1 MKNKL
6 SLSILLFL
14 LCFAVGAQTPPI
26 IRLSANFANSN
37 NSRGTLNNN
46 IDIFNRIHPFS
57 GFANPIIRNSGIC
70 VVRPLGGI
78 ARPNTQGVR
87 FADRGQDSYR
97 WNASTRRFET
107 DFSRLIAQIRR
118 VKSQGHIIRMIVLDN
133 PSWDFQRDSNGNFPS
148 GQNNYILN
156 SFGNATP
163 PVDFNAWAAHIRGA
177 MNAIIGELGRTEAA
191 RIQYGIGREIGTRGH
206 WTGTQ
211 DAFFRFY
218 ERSVN
223 AIRTVLPNARV
234 GSHFLW
240 QSSNNAWARDFIEYC
255 ADNNVPYNF
264 VGVSY
269 YPFYNRA
276 DRTNFDQVYRVD
288 FGAITSD
295 PNWDRNANLQIHEF
309 ALIKR
314 LTNGGAGFDSP
325 PEQHLNSFLV
335 GLTRMAWIN
344 NINEI
349 FLWGR
354 GDQYTE
360 AFNEL
365 RGLVGNRLYTN
376 TRSGTAPTNTFVN
389 ATFTEDESNNMYK
402 VIAYN
407 YTSNQTV
414 NSGRGNPV
422 RVNIRATVDAP
433 PGSTF
438 RWRTR
443 TFIPGSNNSGRVEQS
458 SFRTGTTTGNGNNSL
473 ISLTTRVNGF
483 SWTLYEFEITNRAS
497 AGAATNNDN
506 DITGTWF
513 RIRNRFTNNY
523 LDAGSGF
530 SLGTEASTSGF
541 DKQFRFVSTGNFY
554 NIDIRRESGN
564 SGILRA
570 LNDGGRNVTVTNTNP
585 VSFNNEMQWTINVNS
600 NGVATFRNRARNAF
614 LRDSGGRAT
623 HDATDDTNHTRW
635 TLERV
640 ASVSAKEFGA
650 LDKIDEEASQ
660 QVFAS
665 PNPSENGVFNL
676 SQSESWSV
684 SNLNG
689 QIVLNGQGTVVDLSS
704 RQRGIYILRT
714 SSNQIIKLVY

>member
-1 MKNKL
+1 M
-6 SLSILLFL
+6 LFL
-14 LCFAVGAQTPPI
+14 LCLMLKAQGTPPT
-26 IRLSANFANSN
+26 IRLSANFANPN
-37 NSRGTLNNN
+37 NSRGTLSNS
-46 IDIFNRIHPFS
+46 IDIFNRIHPFPN
-57 GFANPIIRNSGIC
+57 FRQPIINNSGLC

-78 ARPNTQGVR
+78 SMRNDNGDTV
-87 FADRGQDSYR
+87 ADLSRDAYR
-97 WNASTRRFET
+97 WNPDTGSFVSDFRRLR
-107 DFSRLIAQIRR
+107 DQLNNIRNN
-118 VKSQGHIIRMIVLDN
+118 GHIIRMIVLDN
-133 PSWDFQRDSNGNFPS
+133 PSWDFQRNSDGTFPS
-148 GQNNYILN
+148 GQNDYIIN

-163 PVDFNAWAAHIRGA
+163 PVDFNAWARHIRGA
-177 MNAIIGELGRTEAA
+177 MNVIIEVLGREEAS

-211 DAFFRFY
+211 SAFFRFY

-223 AIRTVLPNARV
+223 AVRTVLPDARV

-240 QSSNNAWARDFIEYC
+240 QSSDNAWARDFIAFC
-255 ADNNVPYNF
+255 ARENVPYNF

-276 DRTNFDQVYRVD
+276 NRTNFDEVYRID
-288 FGAITSD
+288 FGAITND
-295 PNWDRNANLQIHEF
+295 PNWNNNANLQIHEF

-325 PEQHLNSFLV
+325 PEEHLNSFLV

-344 NINEI
+344 GINEI
-349 FLWGR
+349 FLWGT
-354 GDQYTE
+354 GSQYTH

-365 RGLVGNRLYTN
+365 RGLVRNRLYSN
-376 TRSGTAPTNTFVN
+376 ARSGDAPTNTFVN
-389 ATFTEDESNNMYK
+389 ATFTQDESNDMYQ
-402 VIAYN
+402 VMAYN
-407 YTSNQTV
+407 YTSNQTI

-422 RVNIRATVDAP
+422 NVNIRATVDAP

-443 TFIPGSNNSGRVEQS
+443 SFVRATRDSASRVEES
-458 SFRTGTTTGNGNNSL
+458 SFRNGTTTGNGSNSL
-473 ISLTTRVNGF
+473 ISLTTRVPGF
-483 SWTLYEFEITNRAS
+483 SWTLYEFEITSRPSVTTSN
-497 AGAATNNDN
+497 T

-513 RIRNRFTNNY
+513 RLRNRFTNNY

-541 DKQFRFVSTGNFY
+541 DKQFRFVRTGNFY

-570 LNDGGRNVTVTNTNP
+570 IDDNGRNVVVTNNAS
-585 VSFNNEMQWTINVNS
+585 SFDNDMQWTIEVNS
-600 NGVATFRNRARNAF
+600 NNVVTLRNRARNAY

-640 ASVSAKEFGA
+640 ASVSKNIGS
-650 LDKIDEEASQ
+650 LDKANAKDTQKI
-660 QVFAS
+660 FAL
-665 PNPSENGVFNL
+665 PNPSESGIFNL
-676 SQSESWSV
+676 SQAESWSV

-689 QIVLNGQGTVVDLSS
+689 QIVLKGQGSIIDLSS
-704 RQRGIYILRT
+704 KQRGIYILKT
-714 SSNQIIKLVY
+714 SLNQIIKLVY

>member
-14 LCFAVGAQTPPI
+14 LCFAVKAQTPPT

-37 NSRGTLNNN
+37 NSRGTLTNN

-57 GFANPIIRNSGIC
+57 GFANPIINNSGIC

-78 ARPNTQGVR
+78 ARNNQEGNR
-87 FADRGQDSYR
+87 FADRSQDSYR
-97 WNASTRRFET
+97 WNSSTRRFET

-118 VKSQGHIIRMIVLDN
+118 VKAQGHVIRMIVLDN
-133 PSWDFQRDSNGNFPS
+133 PSWDFQRNSNGNFPA

-177 MNAIIGELGRTEAA
+177 MNAIIGELGTAEAA

-211 DAFFRFY
+211 NAFFRFY

-240 QSSNNAWARDFIEYC
+240 QSSNNAWARDFIAFC

-276 DRTNFDQVYRVD
+276 DRTNFDQVYRMD

-295 PNWDRNANLQIHEF
+295 PNWNNNANLQIHEF
-309 ALIKR
+309 ALIER

-325 PEQHLNSFLV
+325 PEPHLNSFLV
-335 GLTRMAWIN
+335 GLARMAWTN

-349 FLWGR
+349 FLWGT
-354 GDQYTE
+354 GSQYTH
-360 AFNEL
+360 AFNAL
-365 RGLVGNRLYTN
+365 RGLVRNRLYTN
-376 TRSGTAPTNTFVN
+376 TRSGSAPNNTFVN
-389 ATFTEDESNNMYK
+389 ATFTQDESNNMYQ
-402 VIAYN
+402 VMAYN

-422 RVNIRATVDAP
+422 NVNIRATVDAP

-443 TFIPGSNNSGRVEQS
+443 SFIRATQNSASRVEQS
-458 SFRTGTTTGNGNNSL
+458 SFRTGTTTGDGRNSL
-473 ISLTTRVNGF
+473 ISLTTRVPGF
-483 SWTLYEFEITNRAS
+483 SWTLYEFEITSRAS
-497 AGAATNNDN
+497 GSANTN

-513 RIRNRFTNNY
+513 RLRNRFTNNY

-541 DKQFRFVSTGNFY
+541 DKQFRFVRTGNFY

-570 LNDGGRNVTVTNTNP
+570 LDDGGRNVIVTNTAS
-585 VSFNNEMQWTINVNS
+585 SFNNDMQWTVDVNS
-600 NGVATFRNRARNAF
+600 SGVATFRNRARNAY

-623 HDATDDTNHTRW
+623 HDATNDTNHTRW

-640 ASVSAKEFGA
+640 ASVSSKDLGN
-650 LDKIDEEASQ
+650 LGKIDEAASQ

-676 SQSESWSV
+676 SQPESWSV

-704 RQRGIYILRT
+704 KQRGLYVLRT
-714 SSNQIIKLVY
+714 SSNHIIKLVY

>member
-1 MKNKL
+1 M
-6 SLSILLFL
+6 
-14 LCFAVGAQTPPI
+14 
-26 IRLSANFANSN
+26 
-37 NSRGTLNNN
+37 
-46 IDIFNRIHPFS
+46 
-57 GFANPIIRNSGIC
+57 
-70 VVRPLGGI
+70 
-78 ARPNTQGVR
+78 
-87 FADRGQDSYR
+87 
-97 WNASTRRFET
+97 
-107 DFSRLIAQIRR
+107 
-118 VKSQGHIIRMIVLDN
+118 
-133 PSWDFQRDSNGNFPS
+133 
-148 GQNNYILN
+148 
-156 SFGNATP
+156 
-163 PVDFNAWAAHIRGA
+163 
-177 MNAIIGELGRTEAA
+177 
-191 RIQYGIGREIGTRGH
+191 
-206 WTGTQ
+206 
-211 DAFFRFY
+211 
-218 ERSVN
+218 
-223 AIRTVLPNARV
+223 LPDARV

-240 QSSNNAWARDFIEYC
+240 QSSNNPWARDFIEFC
-255 ADNNVPYNF
+255 AENNVPYNF

-269 YPFYNRA
+269 YPIWNQA
-276 DRTNFDQVYRVD
+276 SRTNFDQVYRVD
-288 FGAITSD
+288 FGSITSD
-295 PNWDRNANLQIHEF
+295 PNWNQNAKLQLHEF
-309 ALIKR
+309 ALIER
-314 LTNGGAGFDSP
+314 FEDGGGDFVDP
-325 PEQHLNSFLV
+325 PEEHLNSFLV
-335 GLTRMAWIN
+335 GLTRMAWTNDIG
-344 NINEI
+344 EI
-349 FLWGR
+349 FLWDTG
-354 GDQYTE
+354 GQYTH

-365 RGLVGNRLYTN
+365 RGLVRNRLYTN
-376 TRSGTAPTNTFVN
+376 ARSGTAPANTFVN
-389 ATFTEDESNNMYK
+389 ATFTQDESNDRYQVM
-402 VIAYN
+402 AYN
-407 YTSNQTV
+407 YTSNVTV

-422 RVNIRATVDAP
+422 RINIRATVDAP

-623 HDATDDTNHTRW
+623 HDATNDTNHTRW

-640 ASVSAKEFGA
+640 ASVSSKEFGA

-660 QVFAS
+660 QIFAS
-665 PNPSENGVFNL
+665 PNPSESGVFNL

-689 QIVLNGQGTVVDLSS
+689 QIVLNGQGTIVDLSS